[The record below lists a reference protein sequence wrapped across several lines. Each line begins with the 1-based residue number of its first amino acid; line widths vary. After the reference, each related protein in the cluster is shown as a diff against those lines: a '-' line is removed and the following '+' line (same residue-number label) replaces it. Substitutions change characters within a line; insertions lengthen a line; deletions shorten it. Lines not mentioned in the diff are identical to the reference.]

1 MCIINT
7 LGCNIFENLSSVDY
21 TRCLDLMQ
29 DIILGIE
36 HYFLPLICLLLF
48 KTCFLFFTATDV
60 SHHLSIFRKL
70 EDLATSGFEKNRAD
84 HHQLLLFLMMT
95 TADLS
100 DQTKGESKRLLK
112 KLFHYSF
119 FFSPP
124 TIDWNSSKNAAVCF
138 KTIYIARNSFL
149 FYNSSLFSAAARL
162 SRIFLPRRFR
172 KENGKSAR

>member
-1 MCIINT
+1 
-7 LGCNIFENLSSVDY
+7 
-21 TRCLDLMQ
+21 MQ

-36 HYFLPLICLLLF
+36 HYFLPLICLLLL

-112 KLFHYSF
+112 T
-119 FFSPP
+119 FSLLIFVFYFPS
-124 TIDWNSSKNAAVCF
+124 NNRLEQF
-138 KTIYIARNSFL
+138 KERCGMFQNYLYCQNSFL

-162 SRIFLPRRFR
+162 SRIFFPRRFR

>member
-36 HYFLPLICLLLF
+36 HYFLPLICLLLL

-112 KLFHYSF
+112 T
-119 FFSPP
+119 FSLL
-124 TIDWNSSKNAAVCF
+124 IFV
-138 KTIYIARNSFL
+138 FL
-149 FYNSSLFSAAARL
+149 FPLQQ
-162 SRIFLPRRFR
+162 
-172 KENGKSAR
+172 

>member
-7 LGCNIFENLSSVDY
+7 LGCNIFENLSSGDY

-36 HYFLPLICLLLF
+36 NFLPTSFNVFLLL
-48 KTCFLFFTATDV
+48 KICFPVFTATDV

-70 EDLATSGFEKNRAD
+70 EDLATSGFDKNRAD

-100 DQTKGESKRLLK
+100 DQTKGKSKQLLK
-112 KLFHYSF
+112 AKLFH
-119 FFSPP
+119 
-124 TIDWNSSKNAAVCF
+124 
-138 KTIYIARNSFL
+138 
-149 FYNSSLFSAAARL
+149 
-162 SRIFLPRRFR
+162 
-172 KENGKSAR
+172 

>member
-1 MCIINT
+1 
-7 LGCNIFENLSSVDY
+7 
-21 TRCLDLMQ
+21 MQ

-36 HYFLPLICLLLF
+36 HYFLPLICLLLL
-48 KTCFLFFTATDV
+48 KICFPLFTATDV

-112 KLFHYSF
+112 NF
-119 FFSPP
+119 FITQF
-124 TIDWNSSKNAAVCF
+124 C
-138 KTIYIARNSFL
+138 FL
-149 FYNSSLFSAAARL
+149 FPLQQ
-162 SRIFLPRRFR
+162 
-172 KENGKSAR
+172 